1 MQVEASF
8 LNEYSTRN
16 RVLKIAAAAKTTMG
30 GGKTTRGKK
39 ILREETATSS
49 TRSVQTPFRGQ
60 EEASRGGIGGVDG
73 GVVGGE
79 VANSGMQIPKSGIC
93 NPSICE
99 ESESVSVDERVASHK
114 SATTSWRCGFGW
126 VAAHLRSRL
135 RAWDVEQAEEEE
147 RTIEAIYTEPFAEMT
162 VHVLPHTVPHIIGRG
177 GRVIRQIE
185 LVCGVFL
192 TLRDLP
198 NGNHELFM
206 TGPRPAC
213 ILAQFAIEM
222 LGDGHYSVLRTLS
235 SLTL

>member
-1 MQVEASF
+1 
-8 LNEYSTRN
+8 
-16 RVLKIAAAAKTTMG
+16 MG

-39 ILREETATSS
+39 IPRAETTTSS

-60 EEASRGGIGGVDG
+60 EEAGCGGIGGVDG
-73 GVVGGE
+73 GVVRGE
-79 VANSGMQIPKSGIC
+79 AANSRMQIPKSGIC

-99 ESESVSVDERVASHK
+99 ERERESVEERLASHK
-114 SATTSWRCGFGW
+114 NATTSWRCGFEW

-135 RAWDVEQAEEEE
+135 RAWDVEQAEEE
-147 RTIEAIYTEPFAEMT
+147 RSIEAIYTEPFAEMT
-162 VHVLPHTVPHIIGRG
+162 INVLPHTVPHIIGRG

-213 ILAQFAIEM
+213 VLAQFAIEM
-222 LGDGHYSVLRTLS
+222 LGDGHFSVLRTLS